1 MIIRVLKSD
10 TYFCLKRYEITQLL
24 SSIVWDGNVWI
35 RAKNLHTLTLLRV
48 GASFSFCRNMIVG
61 LEGVKI

>member
-1 MIIRVLKSD
+1 MI
-10 TYFCLKRYEITQLL
+10 RYEIPQLL